1 MNPLQLPPTNETPA
15 ILFDTSL
22 GLFKISGR
30 SFPMDVQEFYNP
42 LLRYFKTY
50 LDVPQPN
57 TTLDL
62 SLDYYNS
69 TSMKVILSMISSLL
83 KLHPEKTHFTIIWRY
98 QADDED
104 MREVGE
110 SLSLQIGFP
119 IQLVE
124 A

>member
-1 MNPLQLPPTNETPA
+1 MNPLQLSPTNETPA
-15 ILFDTSL
+15 ILFDASL

-50 LDVPQPN
+50 LDVPQPK
-57 TTLDL
+57 TILDL

-83 KLHPEKTHFTIIWRY
+83 KLHPAQTNFSIIWRY
-98 QADDED
+98 QADDDD

-110 SLSLQIGFP
+110 ALSQQIGFP
-119 IQLVE
+119 IQLIE
-124 A
+124 I